1 MFHILIA
8 EDNPPDAELLR
19 DALESSGLKSM
30 ITVVETGDEFLAYAR
45 EACDG
50 GLVYAPD
57 LILLDWNLP
66 RGRGSELV
74 REIRLTKR
82 CAKAPIFVFTSSI
95 SPKDREEALKA
106 GATRFFSKPTH
117 LKEFMAIGPMVR
129 AFLEEGVDPPSAE

>member
-8 EDNPPDAELLR
+8 EDHPPDAELLR
-19 DALESSGLKSM
+19 EALESGGLKSF
-30 ITVVETGDEFLAYAR
+30 ITVVETGEEFLAYAR

-50 GLVYAPD
+50 ESAFAPD

-95 SPKDREEALKA
+95 SPKDREAALNA

-117 LKEFMAIGPMVR
+117 LKDFMAIGPMVR
-129 AFLEEGVDPPSAE
+129 AFLEEGIVPSAAE